1 MFERYPPHILSFPG
15 AGNAWLR
22 LLIEYSTGVYTGSMG
37 TDDYEFLGPGG
48 FVGERSCGLRL
59 AAIRAHPHFFDFL
72 NGKLRFA
79 QNNQRDKCKRGLVRE
94 LKRMIILL
102 RNPYDTLWANYQLV
116 SSLSHAEYLTTES
129 FDASTWMFTAPVM
142 AKHYDA
148 ELYRIVKPIIDT
160 FPAEDVTLVRYE
172 DLVDPAKR
180 HTALRNVLS
189 FMKYNVTEERL
200 QCAFLLAD
208 KPFVHR
214 NAHDPHRVAAKTAYL
229 LTRDSV
235 PDVLAMTG
243 EISTAASSKR
253 ASTHYNNLFCELR
266 EPFLGFAKVLNYTLT
281 PAWMDPAA
289 AATLCEVAPV
299 KV

>member
-1 MFERYPPHILSFPG
+1 
-15 AGNAWLR
+15 
-22 LLIEYSTGVYTGSMG
+22 MG
-37 TDDYEFLGPGG
+37 LDDYEFLGPGG

-59 AAIRAHPHFFDFL
+59 AALRAHPHFFDFL

-116 SSLSHAEYLTTES
+116 SSLSHAEYLTTET
-129 FDASTWMFTAPVM
+129 FDASTWMFTAPMM

-160 FPAEDVTLVRYE
+160 YPTEDVTFVKYE
-172 DLVDPAKR
+172 DLTNPAKR
-180 HTALRNVLS
+180 LSALRNVLT

-200 QCAFLLAD
+200 QCAFLLSD

-214 NAHDPHRVAAKTAYL
+214 NVHDPHRITAKTAYL
-229 LTRDSV
+229 LNRETV
-235 PDVLAMTG
+235 PDALTMAG
-243 EISTAASSKR
+243 EISTTSVQR
-253 ASTHYNNLFCELR
+253 ASTYYNNLFCELR
-266 EPFLGFAKVLNYTLT
+266 EPFSGFAKVLNMTLT
-281 PAWMDPAA
+281 PTWMDSAA
-289 AATLCEVAPV
+289 SHTLCETPSR
-299 KV
+299 KD